1 MGIFHFN
8 SYNIVKSAW
17 FQMTQVARHLDCQNL
32 LIGYCTDWHLACRYD
47 LHGRVTVIMATYMYV
62 FPEKNLIFKSLL
74 RNKIYWKKYYNNNNN
89 IFILYSAKSIYSSK
103 RFTIK
108 MYKIATVKL
117 IRNVKFIINIQV
129 KNYATCS

>member
-1 MGIFHFN
+1 M
-8 SYNIVKSAW
+8 
-17 FQMTQVARHLDCQNL
+17 L
-32 LIGYCTDWHLACRYD
+32 
-47 LHGRVTVIMATYMYV
+47 
-62 FPEKNLIFKSLL
+62 FPGQTI
-74 RNKIYWKKYYNNNNN
+74 IYNNN

-103 RFTIK
+103 RFTI

>member
-1 MGIFHFN
+1 MIYKRKNVKFCGIPLFSGYIFL
-8 SYNIVKSAW
+8 SANI
-17 FQMTQVARHLDCQNL
+17 FEC
-32 LIGYCTDWHLACRYD
+32 
-47 LHGRVTVIMATYMYV
+47 
-62 FPEKNLIFKSLL
+62 
-74 RNKIYWKKYYNNNNN
+74 YYYY

>member
-1 MGIFHFN
+1 MVVISGLRTHSTFDED
-8 SYNIVKSAW
+8 K
-17 FQMTQVARHLDCQNL
+17 
-32 LIGYCTDWHLACRYD
+32 GELA
-47 LHGRVTVIMATYMYV
+47 VT
-62 FPEKNLIFKSLL
+62 EC
-74 RNKIYWKKYYNNNNN
+74 NNNN